1 MRPLYIGSIQK
12 SRASG
17 KELAKN
23 WQRNGPQLMSDRK
36 LILGTRASP
45 LALAQSQQVAQDL
58 CAAHGWP
65 ETQISLHEI
74 ITKGDKNLD
83 TKLAEIGGKGLFTE
97 ELEAGLKDTTLDLAV
112 HSLKDL
118 PTVMSDGLVLGAICP
133 RAPAADMLISTKPGG
148 LDDLPHGAKIGTASL
163 RRQAQ
168 LLARRP
174 DFDIHP
180 LRGNI
185 QTRLKK
191 LKSENFDA
199 IILAAAG
206 LQRMGLMPMADEDG
220 LLPDAILQGTHMHA
234 LDPQD
239 MLPAAGQGALAVQCR
254 ADDNALM
261 ALLAP
266 LHCPITAAC
275 VAAERA
281 FLNALDGSCRTP
293 IAAHAIIFNDE
304 LHLMGRVL
312 AEDGS
317 AFVEEKAS
325 IAAPDGLDMEEAQK
339 LGRQMAAKCRT
350 AAPQLMPVG

>member
-1 MRPLYIGSIQK
+1 
-12 SRASG
+12 
-17 KELAKN
+17 
-23 WQRNGPQLMSDRK
+23 MSDRQ

-45 LALAQSQQVAQDL
+45 LALVQSQQVAHDL

-118 PTVMSDGLVLGAICP
+118 PTVMPDGLVLGAICP

-148 LDDLPHGAKIGTASL
+148 LDDLPLGAKIGTASL

-206 LQRMGLMPMADEDG
+206 LQRMGLMPSADEDG
-220 LLPDAILQGTHMHA
+220 LAPDAILQGTHMLA

-239 MLPAAGQGALAVQCR
+239 MVPAAGQGALAVQCR
-254 ADDNALM
+254 ADDEALM
-261 ALLAP
+261 TLLAP

-339 LGRQMAAKCRT
+339 LGRDLAAKCRAT
-350 AAPQLMPVG
+350 APQLMPVG

>member
-1 MRPLYIGSIQK
+1 
-12 SRASG
+12 
-17 KELAKN
+17 
-23 WQRNGPQLMSDRK
+23 MSDRQ

-45 LALAQSQQVAQDL
+45 LALAQSRQVAQDL

-65 ETQISLHEI
+65 ETHVTLHEI

-97 ELEAGLKDTTLDLAV
+97 ELEAGLRDATLDLAV

-118 PTVMSDGLVLGAICP
+118 PTVMPDGLVLGAICP
-133 RAPAADMLISTKPGG
+133 RAAAADMLITTKPGG
-148 LDDLPHGAKIGTASL
+148 LDALPQGAKVGTASL

-206 LQRMGLMPMADEDG
+206 LQRMGLNVADDEDS
-220 LLPDAILQGTHMHA
+220 LLPDAILQSTHMQA

-254 ADDNALM
+254 ADNADLI

-266 LHCPITAAC
+266 LHCPITEAC
-275 VAAERA
+275 VTAERA

-317 AFVEEKAS
+317 ALVEEKAS
-325 IAAPDGLDMEEAQK
+325 IAVADVPDIAEAQQ
-339 LGRQMAAKCRT
+339 LGREMAEKCRNG
-350 AAPQLMPVG
+350 APHLMPVR